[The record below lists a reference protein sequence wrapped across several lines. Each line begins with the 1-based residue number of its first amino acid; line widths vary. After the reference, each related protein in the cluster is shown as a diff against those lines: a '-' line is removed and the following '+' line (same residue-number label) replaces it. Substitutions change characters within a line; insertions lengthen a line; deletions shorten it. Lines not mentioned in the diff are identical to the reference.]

1 MNWNNIRLELASAT
15 QFPQGSPHRCY
26 LLHVP
31 LEANGL
37 LDEESIRAFP
47 NRATVRRFWPSQPD
61 LRGHVVRTTDGWA
74 FAYEPRS
81 EGSEMLFRMEVAPIR
96 VGDSIT
102 LTEPDG
108 ERLPFRITA
117 VH

>member
-1 MNWNNIRLELASAT
+1 MNWNNIRLELACAS
-15 QFPQGSPHRCY
+15 QFPHGSPHRCY

-31 LEANGL
+31 LEAGGL
-37 LDEESIRAFP
+37 IDEALIRAFP
-47 NRATVRRFWPSQPD
+47 SRATVRRFWPNQAD
-61 LRGHVVRTTDGWA
+61 LRGYVVRTADGWA

-81 EGSEMLFRMEVAPIR
+81 EGNELLFQMDVAPIR